1 MSDFWYILKDG
12 KYLTAGAKFT
22 DNFNLAYLYENKE
35 QAEILAARVGGEVM
49 VYRRSKWV
57 VVKDGMYLSNNNRFI
72 KDINEAYLF
81 DRKTSEQYARELK
94 GNAVQV
100 LAK

>member
-1 MSDFWYILKDG
+1 MSNFWYISKDG

-22 DNFNLAYLYENKE
+22 DNFDLAYLYENKK
-35 QAEILAARVGGEVM
+35 QAEILAARVGGDVM
-49 VYRRSKWV
+49 VRKSSKWV
-57 VVKDGMYLSNNNRFI
+57 VVKDGMYLTKNNRFI
-72 KDINEAYLF
+72 KDINEAYF
-81 DRKTSEQYARELK
+81 FNRSTSEQYARELK

>member
-1 MSDFWYILKDG
+1 MSNFWYILRDG

-22 DNFNLAYLYENKE
+22 DNFNLAYLYENKD
-35 QAEILAARVGGEVM
+35 QAEILAARVGGEVIA
-49 VYRRSKWV
+49 RKSSKWV

-72 KDINEAYLF
+72 KDINEAYF
-81 DRKTSEQYARELK
+81 FNRRTSEQYARELK
-94 GNAVQV
+94 GDAVQV